1 MKLIDKAQIVAEI
14 EKCYNECL
22 KRAKVI
28 DSDYWSIKADAY
40 RNVLVVLYGTLEV
53 KKVNLEKKI
62 NKYISD
68 NFFGSET
75 IGFFAN
81 RTKEEPNDQEVIEK
95 ATELRDRIESLEK
108 SATKVEI
115 KKDDNLV
122 KEIKRI
128 RRKIRNLKKKLI
140 AQPENPVVKTEIEEL
155 EILVEKMKIEREV
168 K

>member
-1 MKLIDKAQIVAEI
+1 MKLIDKDQIVAEI

-40 RNVLVVLYGTLEV
+40 RNVLVILYVTLEV

-81 RTKEEPNDQEVIEK
+81 RTKEEPNDQDIALCAK
-95 ATELRDRIESLEK
+95 HFFELGMRVSN
-108 SATKVEI
+108 KV
-115 KKDDNLV
+115 
-122 KEIKRI
+122 
-128 RRKIRNLKKKLI
+128 
-140 AQPENPVVKTEIEEL
+140 
-155 EILVEKMKIEREV
+155 
-168 K
+168 